1 MSVTNQNRDLLLCS
15 IALEKNLVSAQE
27 MEEALRLWLP
37 DRAQPLAEVLLTGG
51 FLSTRGHE
59 RLQTMVDETLT
70 GAMGSIS
77 PSTIFSMLPTGIRA
91 VLKGAQPLSDED
103 DSGEYQTIDSSQG
116 PPTICFTAPPPTITV
131 SRFHDLRPFAEGG
144 LGEVFLAEDSQVPR
158 TVALKQIKKRWADD
172 DESRTRFL
180 QEAQITGRLE
190 HPCVVPVYAL
200 GADETG
206 RPYYAM
212 RFIQGHSLQQAIER
226 FHSPSKV
233 ERQTR
238 REWLLELRKLLDRF
252 VDVCNAMEYAHSRDI
267 IHRDLKPS
275 NIMLGAY
282 GETFV
287 VDWGLAKVLGT
298 PESGAPETIDPFA
311 TRFRSG
317 STDTKMGAALGT
329 PAYMSPEQA
338 AGKLDQLGPATDIYS
353 LGVTLYQLLTGQVP
367 HADKDVEIVFERV
380 SHGEIVSP
388 REQTDWA
395 PRALASICLKAMAH
409 RPMERYFSAREMSE
423 DVQRWLADER
433 VLAHEERWIEKAGR
447 WMRQHRTLVASI
459 VVAQTLAVGAVAAG
473 LIAWSAYQQQQYQHK
488 LELRQQ
494 EQQRSAEL
502 QSATD
507 AAERAAQT
515 EIVAGR
521 FTAARGFLAGAVN
534 AISEEPRMAE
544 QRQRLRGRLE
554 QVDRVVE
561 YYRLA
566 ELGEERNFDQRDVE
580 ARAYIG
586 AALTKLGIRQHGD
599 WWAHLPEEI
608 LTAGQLDQLRQDV
621 YHKLNLLLAEY
632 SKDAYLYV
640 ASTKGRNNARM
651 VVDLNDQIQ
660 RFRPSEFARWHASL
674 SKFRLRQ
681 GSPREF
687 SELGLPENASD
698 AFTMSSMYA
707 IAAQNDQ
714 VRSMVERGNEN
725 MLAKATGLLE
735 LAADMAP
742 DHYWTHYLLGASYLL
757 HTTQDESL
765 DRREQIEY
773 YKKAR
778 LALGHCIA
786 LRPDFW
792 LGYAERSMT
801 YQREIET
808 IRAENPQPSPELREL
823 IEAKIRLMT
832 SDAQH
837 ARDVAPNAWQVYWY
851 YGMALYTTG
860 QVDEAVDAFQR
871 AIDLSRTFEID
882 SDEHWVDTRQMTALP
897 HGEQVANELI
907 ARHPENPRYY
917 VLLAAAKLGQND
929 YDAAFTAADRAIALP
944 DAPALAWSV
953 RGAVHF
959 HRQEYDAAKADFH
972 KALIGDAENT
982 LAAIG
987 LAQAFEAQHD
997 YASAC
1002 DAYETAAQVSETPD
1016 GQAAG
1021 QLGRCRMLL
1030 RMHRDEGALTAL
1042 IEARRVKP
1050 SCEIVTVI
1058 NLAKELEAE
1067 PFKRSLADWLRSQG
1081 EGTTASKASRVVRQ
1095 LPLLNGGF
1103 ELGLSRYWTNA
1114 PDGGAV
1120 WSNVDGCR
1128 SRAEIDIQVKHNG
1141 NQSLHIINPSA
1152 AVGDAYGTTSQ
1163 TLPADGRARY
1173 RVTLW
1178 AKAKNL
1184 SAGGLRVIVD
1194 DAWNRPVVELP
1205 VGTYGWTEISG
1216 EIDFSATAQRPRG
1229 IVPLTFRLV
1238 TTAPGEVWLDDLQI
1252 RLVEDVVAG
1261 QQN

>member
-1 MSVTNQNRDLLLCS
+1 MLST
-15 IALEKNLVSAQE
+15 QE
-27 MEEALRLWLP
+27 MEEALRRWLP
-37 DRAQPLAEVLLTGG
+37 SREKPLAEVLLTGG
-51 FLSTRGHE
+51 FLSTRGHK
-59 RLQTMVDETLT
+59 RLQKLVDQTLG
-70 GAMGSIS
+70 GASGSIS
-77 PSTIFSMLPTGIRA
+77 PDTIFSMLPNGIRA
-91 VLKGAQPLSDED
+91 VLRGAQPVADD
-103 DSGEYQTIDSSQG
+103 DSGEYQTIDGSEG
-116 PPTICFTAPPPTITV
+116 PATICFTAPPPDATV
-131 SRFHDLRPFAEGG
+131 SRFQDLRPFAEGG
-144 LGEVFLAEDSQVPR
+144 LGEVYLAEDSQIQR

-212 RFIQGHSLQQAIER
+212 RFVQGHSLQQAIER
-226 FHSPSKV
+226 FHLPSKL

-298 PESGAPETIDPFA
+298 QEYGDLETIDPFA
-311 TRFRSG
+311 TKFGSG
-317 STDTKMGAALGT
+317 STDTRMGTALGT

-367 HADKDVEIVFERV
+367 HADKDVEVVFEQV
-380 SHGEIVSP
+380 SRGEIVSP
-388 REQTDWA
+388 RQQTDWA
-395 PRALASICLKAMAH
+395 PRALASICLKALAH
-409 RPMERYFSAREMSE
+409 RPMDRYFSAREMSE

-447 WMRQHRTLVASI
+447 WMRQHRTLVATI
-459 VVAQTLAVGAVAAG
+459 VVAQMLAVGAVVAG
-473 LIAWSAYQQQQYQHK
+473 LVAWSAYQQQQYQHK
-488 LELRQQ
+488 IELRQQ
-494 EQQRSAEL
+494 EQQRIAEL

-507 AAERAAQT
+507 AAERSAQT
-515 EIVAGR
+515 EMAAGR
-521 FTAARGFLAGAVN
+521 FTAARGFLAGAVD
-534 AISEEPRMAE
+534 AIAEEPVMAE
-544 QRQRLRGRLE
+544 QRQRLQSRLA

-608 LTAGQLDQLRQDV
+608 LTAEQLDQLRQDV

-632 SKDAYLYV
+632 SKDAYLYI

-651 VVDLNDQIQ
+651 VVDLNGQIQ

-681 GSPREF
+681 GTPREF
-687 SELGLPENASD
+687 SELGLPMNASD
-698 AFTMSSMYA
+698 AFTLSSMYA
-707 IAAQNDQ
+707 IASQNDE
-714 VRSMVERGNEN
+714 VRGMVDQGNEN

-742 DHYWTHYLLGASYLL
+742 DHYWTHYLLGATYLL
-757 HTTQDESL
+757 RSTQDDSL
-765 DRREQIEY
+765 DRREKIDN

-801 YQREIET
+801 YQREIEM
-808 IRAENPQPSPELREL
+808 IRAENSELSPEGREL
-823 IEAKIRLMT
+823 IETKIRLMT

-860 QVDEAVDAFQR
+860 QADEAVDGFQR

-882 SDEHWVDTRQMTALP
+882 SDEHWVDTRKMTALP
-897 HGEQVANELI
+897 QGEQVANELI
-907 ARHPENPRYY
+907 ARHPDNPRYH
-917 VLLAAAKLGQND
+917 VLLAAAKLGQHD

-944 DAPALAWSV
+944 DAPPLAWSI
-953 RGAVHF
+953 RGAVHL
-959 HRQEYDAAKADFH
+959 HRQEYEAARADFH
-972 KALIGDAENT
+972 NALAENSEDT

-987 LAQAFEAQHD
+987 LAQVYEAQRD
-997 YASAC
+997 YAEAC
-1002 DAYETAAQVSETPD
+1002 DAYATAADVAETPD

-1030 RMHRDEGALTAL
+1030 RMQRNQDALAAL
-1042 IEARRVKP
+1042 IEARRIKP
-1050 SCEIVTVI
+1050 SCEIVTII
-1058 NLAKELEAE
+1058 NLSKELEAE
-1067 PFKRSLADWLRSQG
+1067 PFMKGLADWLRSQG
-1081 EGTTASKASRVVRQ
+1081 EGTAAGETSRVVRQ

-1120 WSNVDGCR
+1120 WNNVGGCH
-1128 SRAEIDIQVKHNG
+1128 SRAEIDTQDNHGG
-1141 NQSLHIINPSA
+1141 NHSLHVINPSA
-1152 AVGDAYGTTSQ
+1152 ATGDAYGTTSQ

-1178 AKAKNL
+1178 AKANNL
-1184 SAGGLRVIVD
+1184 SAGALRVVVD
-1194 DAWNRPVVELP
+1194 DAWNQPVIELP
-1205 VGTYGWTEISG
+1205 VGTYGWQEISG
-1216 EIDFSATAQRPRG
+1216 EVDLATNTQRRRG
-1229 IVPLTFRLV
+1229 IVPTTFRLV
-1238 TTAPGEVWLDDLQI
+1238 TAAPGEVWLDDLSI
-1252 RLVEDVVAG
+1252 RLVEKAP
-1261 QQN
+1261 QE